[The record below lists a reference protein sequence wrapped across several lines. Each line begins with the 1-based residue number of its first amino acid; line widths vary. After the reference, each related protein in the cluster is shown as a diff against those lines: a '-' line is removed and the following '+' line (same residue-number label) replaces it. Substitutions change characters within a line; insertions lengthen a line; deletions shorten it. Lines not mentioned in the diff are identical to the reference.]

1 MEKLWNETLDHLK
14 AEVSDHAFRTWLAP
28 IQYRNTEENHFVL
41 EVPNNFF
48 RERVQQAYAD
58 MIRTKLR
65 LVSHSEVVDV
75 SFVTPPKTAEPSL
88 LRDISRAKKELTR
101 QERPVVEAA
110 GLNSRYAFE
119 SFVVGTSNQFAH
131 AAALAVAQAPG
142 KTYNPLF
149 IYGGV
154 GLGKTHLL
162 CAIGQYAAEHL
173 VGCRI
178 VYRTAER
185 FMNELINAIRYEK
198 MPEFRSRYRQSCD
211 VLLVDD
217 IQFLAGKERTQE
229 EFFHTFNAL
238 YEANKQIVLT
248 SDRYP
253 KEIPDLDERLRS
265 RFQCGLF
272 ADIQP
277 PDVETRVAILKK
289 KSERDHV
296 ELPDPVAFYLAN
308 RIKSNVRVLEG
319 ALIRLAAFASISRR
333 PITLELTQEVFG
345 TLAPEDKSLSIETI
359 QKRVAEFF
367 NLSTS
372 DLKSAR
378 RHKVVALP
386 RQIAMYL
393 SRKLTQASFPELGE
407 RFGGKDHTT
416 VMHAVNKIDRLLAED
431 SPVRNSVATIEQTL
445 QSDL

>member
-1 MEKLWNETLDHLK
+1 METIWNETLDHLK
-14 AEVSDHAFRTWLAP
+14 SEVSDHAFNTWLRP
-28 IQYRNTEENHFVL
+28 INFRTTEDDRVIL
-41 EVPNNFF
+41 EVPNTFY
-48 RERVQQAYAD
+48 RERIQQAYAD
-58 MIRTKLR
+58 LIRTKLR
-65 LVSHSEVVDV
+65 LVSHSETVDV
-75 SFVTPPKTAEPSL
+75 SFVTPSKAPAPSL
-88 LRDISRAKKELTR
+88 LRDISKAKKEIHR
-101 QERPVVEAA
+101 QERVPSEVD
-110 GLNSRYAFE
+110 GLSPRYTFD
-119 SFVVGTSNQFAH
+119 SFVVGNSNQFAH
-131 AAALAVAQAPG
+131 AAALAVGQAPG

-154 GLGKTHLL
+154 GLGKTHILG
-162 CAIGQYAAEHL
+162 AIGNYAAENL
-173 VGCRI
+173 PGCRV
-178 VYRTAER
+178 VYRAAER
-185 FMNELINAIRYEK
+185 FMNELINAIRYQK
-198 MPEFRSRYRQSCD
+198 MPDFRARYRQGCD
-211 VLLVDD
+211 ILLIDD
-217 IQFLAGKERTQE
+217 IQFLGGKERTQE

-253 KEIPDLDERLRS
+253 NEIPDLDERLRS
-265 RFQCGLF
+265 RFQCGLL
-272 ADIQP
+272 ADIQA

-289 KSERDHV
+289 KAARDQV
-296 ELPDPVAFYLAN
+296 DLPDPVAFLLAS

-345 TLAPEDKSLSIETI
+345 TLAPEDKSLSIDAI

-367 NLSTS
+367 NLGVA

-393 SRKLTQASFPELGE
+393 GRKLTHASFPELGA

-416 VMHAVNKIDRLLAED
+416 VMHAVSKIERLLGED
-431 SPVRNSVATIEQTL
+431 SPLRNTVATIEQTL
-445 QSDL
+445 QNDF